1 MSERIKRQM
10 TNKQVKEIKNYIEYW
25 LDDHYGVEA
34 EFKQLP
40 KDGLVI
46 GECPSYKLMTDRLFN
61 LEIDLVYWTHYTNM
75 NDTLKNNPVANR
87 TITIVVKHE
96 DAVRTTRSKKT
107 DLETVIRGGFD
118 DDGKFVFGIHVE
130 ANHLRMF
137 DSGRCEQTLSG
148 SYGSEEW
155 GHDPKDY
162 DSWEMNLMWT
172 MFRGL

>member
-10 TNKQVKEIKNYIEYW
+10 NNKQVKEIKNYIEYW
-25 LDDHYGVEA
+25 LDDHYGVKA
-34 EFKQLP
+34 EFKIVP
-40 KDGLVI
+40 TDERRIK
-46 GECPSYKLMTDRLFN
+46 EAPSYKLVTDRVFN
-61 LEIDLVYWTHYTNM
+61 LEIDLVYWTHFTNM
-75 NDTLKNNPVANR
+75 NDTLKCYKVADR
-87 TITIVVKHE
+87 TITIVVRHK
-96 DAVRTTRSKKT
+96 DVVRTTGEKMT

-172 MFRGL
+172 MFRAL

>member
-10 TNKQVKEIKNYIEYW
+10 TNKQFKEIKNYIEYW
-25 LDDHYGVEA
+25 LNDHYGVKA
-34 EFKQLP
+34 EFKMLP
-40 KDGLVI
+40 TDELRIK
-46 GECPSYKLMTDRLFN
+46 EAPSYKLVTDRLFN

-87 TITIVVKHE
+87 TITIVVKHK
-96 DAVRTTRSKKT
+96 DVVRTTGEKKT

-137 DSGRCEQTLSG
+137 DSGRCEQTLAG

-155 GHDPKDY
+155 GHEPTDY

-172 MFRGL
+172 MFRAL